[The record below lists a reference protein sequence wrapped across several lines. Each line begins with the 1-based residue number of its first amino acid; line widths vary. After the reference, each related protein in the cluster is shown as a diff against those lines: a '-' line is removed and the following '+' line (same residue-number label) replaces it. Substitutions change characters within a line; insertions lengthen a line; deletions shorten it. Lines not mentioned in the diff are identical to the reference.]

1 MATVV
6 AVMIFG
12 GALALVGYAMAAT
25 LAPNMARIV
34 AVLRGQPEAER
45 FEPLAVLVQAERR
58 IAVRRW
64 EGSTMQARPVRQ
76 REAA

>member
-1 MATVV
+1 MATVL

-12 GALALVGYAMAAT
+12 GALTLAGYAMAAT

-34 AVLRGQPEAER
+34 AVLRGQPETAR

-64 EGSTMQARPVRQ
+64 AGSTVQGRPVRQ